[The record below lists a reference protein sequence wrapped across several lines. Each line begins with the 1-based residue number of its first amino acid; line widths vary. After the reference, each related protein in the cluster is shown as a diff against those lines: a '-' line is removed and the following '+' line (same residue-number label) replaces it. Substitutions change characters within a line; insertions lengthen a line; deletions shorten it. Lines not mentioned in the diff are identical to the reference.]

1 MEFIFTFVILD
12 RGIFSSSKQS
22 KYGYVHNLIVKK
34 KGKLIVFEIFKYIM
48 QINIFNKKNIAIKLK
63 TNYLVW

>member
-34 KGKLIVFEIFKYIM
+34 KGKLIVFEIFKYTM
-48 QINIFNKKNIAIKLK
+48 QINIFNKKI
-63 TNYLVW
+63 